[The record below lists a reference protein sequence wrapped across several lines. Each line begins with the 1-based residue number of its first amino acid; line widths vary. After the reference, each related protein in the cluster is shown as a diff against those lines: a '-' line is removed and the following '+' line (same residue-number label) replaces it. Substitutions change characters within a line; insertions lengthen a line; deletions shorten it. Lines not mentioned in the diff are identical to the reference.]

1 VAARC
6 PHLIYIYRT
15 RGFAVELTLELLI
28 SNPLELRVPVVPSLT
43 ERFSGPLVGNRTL

>member
-6 PHLIYIYRT
+6 TRLIYIYRT

-28 SNPLELRVPVVPSLT
+28 SNTLESRVPVAPALT
-43 ERFSGPLVGNRTL
+43 ERFSGPLVGNRNL